1 MSAQRSAATARPLPR
16 TARPAPARRPDL
28 TALPGGAAER
38 GARSR
43 LELVRAPLQARSRVP
58 FLVLCMSVLGAALLC
73 ALLVNT
79 TMARN
84 SYEMSELRQE
94 VGRVAQDTQGLQ
106 AQVDENE
113 ATLPE
118 QARSLGMVEAKDPAM
133 VRLADGTVLGIPQEG
148 AGQ

>member
-1 MSAQRSAATARPLPR
+1 MSAQRSTAARPLPR
-16 TARPAPARRPDL
+16 TAPAPRPSL
-28 TALPGGAAER
+28 TALPGGATER

-43 LELVRAPLQARSRVP
+43 LELVRAPLQARSKVP

-84 SYEMSELRQE
+84 SYEMSELRRE
-94 VGRVAQDTQGLQ
+94 VGLVAQDTQSLQ
-106 AQVDENE
+106 AQVDAQET
-113 ATLPE
+113 ALPDN
-118 QARSLGMVEAKDPAM
+118 ARALGMVEAQDPAM
-133 VRLADGTVLGIPQEG
+133 LRLSDGAVLGVTQEG